1 MTQIGEMTELCCKI
15 IKNKNNQHD
24 NPDLLWIIRDFDLKV
39 NDANGYLEDQIKKN
53 DQKIFNFFTNRHC
66 RFLFPWNNM
75 DNKYIDSIN
84 KLKSTIYTTLLRR
97 KTLQGSFL
105 NGEEFAEFVSLIS
118 KQINKTNVI
127 NYDNLSITYHNV
139 AKENLKRIKSEITN
153 KLKNLE
159 EKLKKIPLK
168 WDAFNENVSKLRDD
182 SMNELKSKI
191 KKDEEFQKEYIEDLS
206 LFMDDKIYIANI
218 FNRDQLEA
226 LHKGILDSLLNPLI
240 EKLQKKS
247 SNIDLE
253 NDLKE
258 LEDKYRRRGI
268 ESPQLEKI
276 FNEKF
281 IQISQV
287 MRVFGMKVDIK
298 NVKNIFISY
307 AHADKVIVLKIFD
320 KLKENFTVW
329 IDEVNL
335 IGGDDLYEK
344 IAGGLR
350 NSSLFI
356 CFISEQYCVSNNCK
370 REIALADNLKKKILP
385 VMLQREAKN
394 GIELYIATLN
404 TFYAF
409 KKPNVFD
416 PWSEDLYQRLEENI
430 LDLTKE
436 VTFIIDKKE

>member
-24 NPDLLWIIRDFDLKV
+24 NPDLLWIIRDFGLQV

-84 KLKSTIYTTLLRR
+84 KFKSTIYTTLLRR

-153 KLKNLE
+153 KLKNPE
-159 EKLKKIPLK
+159 DELKKIPLK
-168 WDAFNENVSKLRDD
+168 WDAFNEKVSKLRDD
-182 SMNELKSKI
+182 YMNELKSKI

-287 MRVFGMKVDIK
+287 MREFGMNIDFK
-298 NVKNIFISY
+298 NLENIFISY
-307 AHADKVIVLKIFD
+307 SHADKDIVHKIAD
-320 KLKENFTVW
+320 KLKANFTVW
-329 IDEVNL
+329 IDKVNL
-335 IGGDDLYEK
+335 KVGDNQDEK
-344 IAGGLR
+344 IADGIR
-350 NSSLFI
+350 HTSLFI
-356 CFISEQYCVSNNCK
+356 CFISEKYCESRPC
-370 REIALADNLKKKILP
+370 RDEFALANKLGKKILP
-385 VMLQREAKN
+385 VMLKREAKN
-394 GIELYIATLN
+394 GIELKLARLN

-409 KKPNVFD
+409 KFPNVFD

>member
-1 MTQIGEMTELCCKI
+1 
-15 IKNKNNQHD
+15 
-24 NPDLLWIIRDFDLKV
+24 
-39 NDANGYLEDQIKKN
+39 
-53 DQKIFNFFTNRHC
+53 
-66 RFLFPWNNM
+66 
-75 DNKYIDSIN
+75 
-84 KLKSTIYTTLLRR
+84 
-97 KTLQGSFL
+97 
-105 NGEEFAEFVSLIS
+105 
-118 KQINKTNVI
+118 
-127 NYDNLSITYHNV
+127 
-139 AKENLKRIKSEITN
+139 
-153 KLKNLE
+153 
-159 EKLKKIPLK
+159 
-168 WDAFNENVSKLRDD
+168 
-182 SMNELKSKI
+182 
-191 KKDEEFQKEYIEDLS
+191 
-206 LFMDDKIYIANI
+206 
-218 FNRDQLEA
+218 
-226 LHKGILDSLLNPLI
+226 LNPLI

-436 VTFIIDKKE
+436 ITFIIDKKE